1 VILFDARGHGKGD
14 KPRQAATYDRQL
26 MVGDVLAV
34 LDA

>member
-14 KPRQAATYDRQL
+14 KPHKAAAYDYQL